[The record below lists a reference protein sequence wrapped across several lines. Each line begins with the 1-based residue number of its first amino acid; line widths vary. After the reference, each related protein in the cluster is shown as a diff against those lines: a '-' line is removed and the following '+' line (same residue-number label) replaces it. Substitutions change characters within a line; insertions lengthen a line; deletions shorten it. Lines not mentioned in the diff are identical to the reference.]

1 VWEVA
6 RKFDGLPSWHSGI
19 VASELTSGLEGQVG
33 AIRKL
38 TLAGG
43 AVVTERLVGLDEE
56 DRGYTYTFDG
66 PNPFGVRRYIST
78 IRVPP

>member
-1 VWEVA
+1 MPKPYASGVVSGSADAVWEVA

-19 VASELTSGLEGQVG
+19 VASELTSGLEGQVE

-56 DRGYTYTFDG
+56 DR
-66 PNPFGVRRYIST
+66 S
-78 IRVPP
+78 